1 MEGIKKMDIIK
12 ILEDHGILHYVTGS
26 GSIMALESYM
36 DIKHD
41 KYINV
46 TNWTCKQLAEWLGY

>member
-1 MEGIKKMDIIK
+1 MDIIK